1 MARGGSKKGLK
12 RRRPQR
18 EPKRR
23 FIVFC
28 EGEKTEPAY
37 FDAFRRTFPNAL
49 IEMETVAPAGVAYTV
64 AKAAAERAK
73 TLGLSPGSRKKKN
86 SFEENDAVWAIFDRD
101 EHPRYE
107 EAIDICRR
115 AKIGIGRSNPCFEV
129 WLILHEA
136 DYNKS
141 DGRDGVQAHLKK
153 LRPEYDKT
161 GAKTPDCADLVKRVG
176 DAEQRAE
183 RQLARRAKEGS
194 AYDPPSTTV
203 FHLTRA
209 IRAAA
214 ESAKRE

>member
-1 MARGGSKKGLK
+1 MARGGRWDLK
-12 RRRPQR
+12 RRRHLR

-23 FIVFC
+23 FIVYC
-28 EGEKTEPAY
+28 EGGNTEPAY
-37 FDAFRRTFPNAL
+37 LDAFRRTFPEAL
-49 IEMETVAPAGVAYTV
+49 IEVEAVAAVGVAYTV

-86 SFEENDAVWAIFDRD
+86 SFEESDAVWAIFDRD

-136 DYNKS
+136 DYDKS
-141 DGRDGVQAHLKK
+141 DGPDGVQAHLKK
-153 LRPEYDKT
+153 LRPEYDKR
-161 GAKTPDCADLVKRVG
+161 GAKTPDCADLVKRVE

-183 RQLARRAKEGS
+183 RQLARREKEGD

-203 FHLTRA
+203 FYLTRA